1 MLVHLIPGEAGC
13 TYAREHGYV
22 AVVVDALR
30 ASATAAMLF
39 DAGASEILVVQEVEA
54 ARAAKEADPG
64 ALLFGER
71 GGLPPD
77 GFDFGNSPGE
87 VAHAAGR
94 RVILTTTTGA
104 LRVNQAW
111 GAEAL
116 YMGTTTNAAAVG
128 IEASSHGKD
137 IVVIPA
143 GLADDPNFNA
153 QEDWAAAVFVA
164 EETQLDIGQGAR
176 EFARMRYRIQAEGID
191 VLFRNG
197 PHGKKL
203 RELGLGEDVDF
214 CTRLDVTEAVPFATE
229 RTDAGVRLINS
240 RK

>member
-13 TYAREHGYV
+13 AYAREHGYV

-39 DAGASEILVVQEVEA
+39 DADAAEILVVQEVDD
-54 ARAAKEADPG
+54 ARAAKEADPE

-77 GFDFGNSPGE
+77 GFDFGNSPRE
-87 VAHAAGR
+87 VAQAAGR

-111 GAEAL
+111 GAAAL

-128 IEASSHGKD
+128 LEASRHGKE

-143 GLADDPNFNA
+143 GLADDPDAKA

-176 EFARMRYRIQAEGID
+176 EFARMRYRIQAEGLD
-191 VLFRNG
+191 VLFKHG
-197 PHGKKL
+197 PHGKTL
-203 RELGLGEDVDF
+203 RELGLNEDVDF
-214 CTRLDVTEAVPFATE
+214 CSRLDVTEAVPVASDRTE
-229 RTDAGVRLINS
+229 FGVRLIDA